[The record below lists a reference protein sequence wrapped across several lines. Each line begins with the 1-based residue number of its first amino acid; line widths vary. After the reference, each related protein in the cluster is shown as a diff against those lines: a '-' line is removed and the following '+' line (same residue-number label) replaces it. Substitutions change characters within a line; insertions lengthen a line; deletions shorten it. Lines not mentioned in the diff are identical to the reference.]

1 MKRIAVIAYDEQA
14 SELFASQLSD
24 FFSGLISVEA
34 YHTGDGAL
42 KKWPAA
48 DLVLLHID
56 AFDPGSNLEH
66 YPNIETESVDIA
78 VTFTKKSLERLSQIE
93 PGTQALFVSS
103 SERMCTEAIN
113 KLRSLG
119 VKEFDLIPYY
129 PGAPYIGDVRY
140 AITPGESRFVPE
152 CIQQMVDIGCRLL
165 DANTI
170 VEVTMKLGLDHMLEQ
185 SKLKKYFSSLADNTY
200 SFDRLF
206 ERSIKSEKRL
216 DILLDILAEGIV
228 GVDENDVV
236 FAYNT
241 MAETITGISRKR
253 ALGTHVGKLFGFIP
267 FGECRRQGKSLDSVL
282 IRYKGTLLSIDIDPM
297 EHNGVYMGMFASIQR
312 FDDQESKQNKLRGQ
326 LRETSQYAKYTFSD
340 IVGESAMIRKA
351 CSIANKMAQTNSSVL
366 IYGESGTGKELFA
379 HAIHN
384 ASKRKNNPFIAINCA
399 ALPEALLESELFGY
413 DEGAFTGAKKGGK
426 RGLFEFAH
434 SGSIFL
440 DEVEG
445 MSPAL
450 QIKLLRVLQE
460 KEIMHVGGNGIIHID
475 VRVIA
480 TSNERLDKM
489 VDEGR
494 FRSDLYY
501 RLNTLPIHLP
511 PLRERTED
519 IPELLDRFKADLNGH
534 FTLDASV
541 WNIFDHYSWR
551 GNIRELRNCVEYLTF
566 LEKETIF
573 PEDLPPAFQDF
584 QFGAE
589 ANVHAEAQSLPEAPA
604 PAAAD
609 KELFVLRQ
617 LYQATL
623 AGTTIGREGILAQAR
638 KEKLPL
644 SQQRVRQ
651 ILAALQARGLVS
663 IGLGRGG
670 SRITEAGIAAL
681 KNSSTNF

>member
-14 SELFASQLSD
+14 AELFASQLSD

-34 YHTGDGAL
+34 YYTGSGEL

-48 DLVLLHID
+48 DLVLLSTDVFD
-56 AFDPGSNLEH
+56 AGSNLEQ
-66 YPNIETESVDIA
+66 YPSIETESVEIA
-78 VTFTKKSLERLSQIE
+78 VTFTKKSLEKLGQIA
-93 PGTQALFVSS
+93 PGTKALFVSS

-113 KLRSLG
+113 KLHLLG
-119 VKEFDLIPYY
+119 IKDLNLIPYY
-129 PGAPYIGDVRY
+129 PGDAYIGDMRY

-152 CIQQMVDIGCRLL
+152 CIQQMIDIGARLL

-170 VEVTMKLGLDHMLEQ
+170 IEVTMKLGLDHMLEQ
-185 SKLKKYFSSLADNTY
+185 SKLKNYFSSLADNTY

-216 DILLDILAEGIV
+216 DILLDILPDGII
-228 GVDENDVV
+228 GVDENNVV

-241 MAETITGISRKR
+241 TAEKITGISRKR
-253 ALGTHVGKLFGFIP
+253 AMGTHVGRLFSFIP
-267 FGECRRQGKSLDSVL
+267 FAECRRQGKTLDSVL
-282 IRYKGTLLSIDIDPM
+282 IRYKGTPLSIDIDPI
-297 EHNGVYMGMFASIQR
+297 EYNHVYMGMFATIQC
-312 FDDQESKQNKLRGQ
+312 FNDQESKQNKLRSQ
-326 LRETSQYAKYTFSD
+326 LRETSQRAKYTFSD
-340 IVGESAMIRKA
+340 IVGNSTMIRKA
-351 CSIANKMAQTNSSVL
+351 CSIAYKMAQTNSSVL

-384 ASKRKNNPFIAINCA
+384 ASGRKDSPFIAINCA
-399 ALPEALLESELFGY
+399 ALPESLLESELFGY

-426 RGLFEFAH
+426 MGLFEFAH

-450 QIKLLRVLQE
+450 QVKLLRVLQE

-519 IPELLDRFKADLNGH
+519 IPELLKRFKNDLNGH
-534 FTLDASV
+534 FTLDSSV
-541 WNIFDHYSWR
+541 WSIFDRHAWK

-566 LEKETIF
+566 LGKEKIY
-573 PEDLPPAFQDF
+573 PEDLPPAFQDID
-584 QFGAE
+584 AV
-589 ANVHAEAQSLPEAPA
+589 ADVRRPAHLCCAPQSQIHFDT
-604 PAAAD
+604 D

-617 LYQATL
+617 LYDAAL
-623 AGTTIGREGILAQAR
+623 AGRTIGRDGILAQAK
-638 KEKLPL
+638 KENLPL
-644 SQQRVRQ
+644 SQQHVRQ
-651 ILAALQARGLVS
+651 ILMQLQARGLVRIS
-663 IGLGRGG
+663 LGRGG
-670 SRITEAGIAAL
+670 SRITEDGIAAVE
-681 KNSSTNF
+681 KT